1 MDKDQQKNAMNKTH
15 RFLEF
20 DLGRESYAIP
30 LLSVREVIPTPET
43 TALPNGPAHMVGIM
57 NLRGQIISVI
67 DLRNKLKIKPREK
80 NKEEAVLIV
89 DMEGVSIGLV
99 VDSINKVLSIDASEL
114 AEVPEIKS
122 QVNATYIQGVYKGA
136 EKLTIILDI
145 MNILNINEI
154 KKLLDKAS

>member
-1 MDKDQQKNAMNKTH
+1 MEKEQNKNGPVITH

-20 DLGRESYAIP
+20 DLGKESYAIP

-43 TALPNGPAHMVGIM
+43 TVLPNGPAHMVGIM

-67 DLRNKLKIKPREK
+67 DLRNKLKIKPREN
-80 NKEEAVLIV
+80 NKEQAVLIV

-99 VDSINKVLSIDASEL
+99 VDSINKVLSIATDEL

-136 EKLTIILDI
+136 ERLTIILDI

-154 KKLLDKAS
+154 KKLMAKAS